1 MGDRPAAL
9 RKFCRFYNVLSMSRN
24 HPRLY
29 YSRTLKEAMLGKSE
43 YTKGLFN
50 QFVKEYKKIG
60 TVSVEPSKTMIAV
73 ATKKKGIAYVTQLGK
88 NFIHIVFVFRIPH
101 ADNLCFQKIVQAYGK
116 NRFNHHCRIFFKEDI
131 NSEVRKFMKL
141 AYQGEE

>member
-1 MGDRPAAL
+1 
-9 RKFCRFYNVLSMSRN
+9 MS
-24 HPRLY
+24 
-29 YSRTLKEAMLGKSE
+29 GKSGH
-43 YTKGLFN
+43 TKDLLNDFIR
-50 QFVKEYKKIG
+50 EYKKIG
-60 TVSVEPSKTMIAV
+60 KIKVEPSKTMIAI
-73 ATKKKGIAYVTQLGK
+73 ATEQKGIAYVTQLGK
-88 NFIHIVFVFRIPH
+88 NFIHIVFVFRIPY